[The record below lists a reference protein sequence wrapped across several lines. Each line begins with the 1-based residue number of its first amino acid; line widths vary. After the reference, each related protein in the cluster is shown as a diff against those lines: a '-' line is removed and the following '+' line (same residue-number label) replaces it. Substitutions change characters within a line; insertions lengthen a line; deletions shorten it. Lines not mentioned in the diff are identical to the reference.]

1 MFYGR
6 LVRVGETFK
15 RDLQIWGCELYKNAF
30 GGRVPPGLTGGAIA
44 LPRPPSRYKE
54 GERGEG
60 KERVG
65 NRGGRK
71 GRA

>member
-1 MFYGR
+1 
-6 LVRVGETFK
+6 VSETFK

-30 GGRVPPGLTGGAIA
+30 GGRVPPGPTGGAIA

-60 KERVG
+60 KETVG